1 MSNNGKHGD
10 LKMLR
15 KGGSTSRVYDLIGI
29 REKHRNDVDYRKAPI
44 FHHPRLLETFIVKH
58 SVRPW
63 ERQYINS
70 ERLTATKVIFPFSVE
85 DLDLGGMSIF
95 VESENFERQLSEF
108 LGETGSKSA
117 LANDFKRLRALAD
130 LPSFDPYLLS
140 ERFRQEGDVV
150 ASCFFQ
156 ASEDEIKRMTDFVAS
171 QVDVLVSL
179 AFGGGDAGT
188 SPQAKKLASIL
199 LSDETSEN
207 LRVLQR
213 SLRLSDDEYR
223 QGMFGWKGVL
233 YYSWSSDEIYKTFLN
248 FLSEVKELRIIGC
261 RGDEQSYLDHTKE
274 QIIIS
279 ARNRWLRLRSVID
292 NYNTEFDDFAKNGN
306 ALALKNFLLSAP
318 SLFLQIGEDLA
329 SVQHVASYWKYWMQ
343 GRSKPMKADDALVL
357 LPDFAASLHA
367 ADEADALRERRSA

>member
-1 MSNNGKHGD
+1 MSTNGKHGD

-15 KGGSTSRVYDLIGI
+15 KGGSTSRVYDLVGI
-29 REKHRNDVDYRKAPI
+29 REKHGGEVEYRKAPI
-44 FHHPRLLETFIVKH
+44 FGHPRLLETFIVKH

-70 ERLTATKVIFPFSVE
+70 ERLTATKIIFPFSME

-95 VESENFERQLSEF
+95 VEAENFERQLTEF
-108 LGETGSKSA
+108 LGETTSRGA
-117 LANDFKRLRALAD
+117 LSRDFQRLRALAE

-140 ERFRQEGDVV
+140 ERFRQGGDVV
-150 ASCFFQ
+150 APCFFQ

-179 AFGGGDAGT
+179 AFGGGDGGT
-188 SPQAKKLASIL
+188 SPQAKKLASVL
-199 LSDETSEN
+199 LSDETSDN

-233 YYSWSSDEIYKTFLN
+233 YYSWSSDEIYKTFLH
-248 FLSEVKELRIIGC
+248 FLSEVRDLRIVGC
-261 RGDEQSYLDHTKE
+261 RGDEQGYLDHTKK
-274 QIIIS
+274 QIILA
-279 ARNRWLRLRSVID
+279 ARSRWRRLRSVID
-292 NYNTEFDDFAKNGN
+292 SYNAEFNDFAKNGN
-306 ALALKNFLLSAP
+306 AVALKNFLLSAP

-329 SVQHVASYWKYWMQ
+329 SVQHVASYWRYWMR
-343 GRSKPMKADDALVL
+343 GRTKPMKADDALVL
-357 LPDFAASLHA
+357 LPDFAASLV
-367 ADEADALRERRSA
+367 ADDDGEDLDDRQIA